1 MTARGMTIRLRPKPA
16 VSMILRWL
24 FVPYRR
30 AKKVSEVILFSNG
43 GCPGN
48 LRLVCSCWSNDM
60 TKIVV
65 FGHQVAILLLV
76 ACSNLGHLLPRG
88 PYVNPDEV
96 TNLSLHFNPNL
107 CEYSI
112 KDVIEHM
119 GRCLCVCAHV
129 CYRHLL
135 RRI

>member
-1 MTARGMTIRLRPKPA
+1 MLVKIFLFLGLITFR
-16 VSMILRWL
+16 SRWL

-65 FGHQVAILLLV
+65 FGHQVTIL
-76 ACSNLGHLLPRG
+76 
-88 PYVNPDEV
+88 
-96 TNLSLHFNPNL
+96 FF
-107 CEYSI
+107 
-112 KDVIEHM
+112 
-119 GRCLCVCAHV
+119 
-129 CYRHLL
+129 
-135 RRI
+135 